1 MDADVTRSTRLA
13 VRIVAGWIEVANS
26 TLGDVGIDVVGE
38 VEMICSFEKKNSSH
52 VAVGGTHTC
61 G

>member
-1 MDADVTRSTRLA
+1 VDADVTRSTRLA
-13 VRIVAGWIEVANS
+13 VRIVAGWIEVAHS

-38 VEMICSFEKKNSSH
+38 VEMICSFEKKLSSH